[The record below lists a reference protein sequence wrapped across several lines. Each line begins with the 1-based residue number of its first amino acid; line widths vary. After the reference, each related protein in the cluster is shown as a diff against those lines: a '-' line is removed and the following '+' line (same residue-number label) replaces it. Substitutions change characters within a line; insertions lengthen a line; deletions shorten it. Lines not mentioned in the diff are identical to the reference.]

1 MIVAAFEGAAGTGKT
16 HRLMEELRREVA
28 GRALCAHER
37 VLALT
42 FMHGARSRL
51 DSRLREIDEIQGR
64 FHATTL
70 DSFAWRLC
78 QRWRLLVASL
88 GHVIPGE
95 HDFDATCD
103 LAATLLD
110 RSDVRAWVSASYP
123 VAVVDEAQDLSSE
136 RSMIVERMAG
146 TCRVLLAFDEFQCLD
161 PNLRPLPLWAW
172 LLEVCVPT
180 RLDRCWRTDDA
191 EFLEAAH
198 SVRGQRAVRV
208 NGRRFKVAVTPGR
221 PNLAATYLAN
231 FIAWR
236 RGGSVA
242 VLTPS
247 RSGGFSD
254 AVVQLVCE
262 GPVGRQQNGPFPIR
276 WESTDSAQRDAI
288 CREIAMPGLST
299 VADALARLDR
309 HSHLPAVRN
318 AMKWIQ
324 RRHRVTGSD
333 DVTADDVRRHI
344 DRAFAAQ
351 RRHKSRFDGQF
362 TAMTIQQAK
371 NREFDHVVV
380 VCPYRVPN
388 DEERKRRL
396 LYNAIT
402 RARRSCLVLVQ
413 GHELVEMPPFVG

>member
-1 MIVAAFEGAAGTGKT
+1 
-16 HRLMEELRREVA
+16 
-28 GRALCAHER
+28 
-37 VLALT
+37 
-42 FMHGARSRL
+42 
-51 DSRLREIDEIQGR
+51 
-64 FHATTL
+64 
-70 DSFAWRLC
+70 
-78 QRWRLLVASL
+78 
-88 GHVIPGE
+88 
-95 HDFDATCD
+95 
-103 LAATLLD
+103 
-110 RSDVRAWVSASYP
+110 
-123 VAVVDEAQDLSSE
+123 
-136 RSMIVERMAG
+136 MAG

-161 PNLRPLPLWAW
+161 PNLRPMPLQAW
-172 LLEVCVPT
+172 LPEVCVPT

-191 EFLEAAH
+191 ELLEAAH
-198 SVRGQRAVRV
+198 SLRGQRAVRV
-208 NGRRFKVAVTPGR
+208 DGRRFKVAVTPGK

-236 RGGSVA
+236 HGGSVA

-276 WESTDSAQRDAI
+276 WERTHSALRDAI
-288 CREIAMPGLST
+288 CRELGMPGLST

-318 AMKWIQ
+318 AMKWIR
-324 RRHRVTGSD
+324 RRHRVSGSD

-351 RRHKSRFDGQF
+351 RRYRSRFDGQF
-362 TAMTIQQAK
+362 IAMTIQQAK

-380 VCPYRVPN
+380 IWPYRVPN
-388 DEERKRRL
+388 DEEQKRRL

-413 GHELVEMPPFVG
+413 GRQLVEMPPFVG

>member
-16 HRLMEELRREVA
+16 HRLMEEIRRDVA

-78 QRWRLLVASL
+78 QRWRLLVTSL

-103 LAATLLD
+103 LAATLLA

-123 VAVVDEAQDLSSE
+123 VVVVDEAQDLSSE
-136 RSMIVERMAG
+136 RSMIIERIAG

-161 PNLRPLPLWAW
+161 PNLRPMPLRAW
-172 LLEVCVPT
+172 LPEVCVPT

-191 EFLEAAH
+191 ELLEAAH
-198 SVRGQRAVRV
+198 SVRGQREVSL
-208 NGRRFKVAVTPGR
+208 NGRQFKVAVTPGR
-221 PNLAATYLAN
+221 PNYAATFLAN

-247 RSGGFSD
+247 RSGGFADS
-254 AVVQLVCE
+254 VVDLVGQ
-262 GPVGRQQNGPFPIR
+262 GPIGRLQNGPYPIK
-276 WESTDSAQRDAI
+276 WERNDSAQRDTI
-288 CREIAMPGLST
+288 CREIAMPAVCT
-299 VADALARLDR
+299 VAQALVHLGRYRDR
-309 HSHLPAVRN
+309 PAVRS

-333 DVTADDVRRHI
+333 NVTADDVRRHI

-351 RRHKSRFDGQF
+351 RRHKNRFDGQF
-362 TAMTIQQAK
+362 SAMTVQQAK

-380 VCPYRVPN
+380 IWPYRVRN
-388 DEERKRRL
+388 DDEQKRRL

-402 RARRSCLVLVQ
+402 RARSSCLVLVQ
-413 GHELVEMPPFVG
+413 GQELVNASPFVT

>member
-28 GRALCAHER
+28 GRALRAHER

-64 FHATTL
+64 YHATTL

-95 HDFDATCD
+95 HDFDATCE
-103 LAATLLD
+103 LAATLLA
-110 RSDVRAWVSASYP
+110 RADVRSWVSASYP
-123 VAVVDEAQDLSSE
+123 VVVVDEAQDLSSE
-136 RSMIVERMAG
+136 RSMIIERMVG

-161 PNLRPLPLWAW
+161 PNLRPMPLWAW
-172 LLEVCVPT
+172 LPEVCAPT
-180 RLDRCWRTDDA
+180 KLNRCWRTDDA
-191 EFLEAAH
+191 ELLDAAH
-198 SVRGQRAVRV
+198 SVRGHRAVSL

-221 PNLAATYLAN
+221 PNYAATYLAN

-236 RGGSVA
+236 RGGNVA

-254 AVVQLVCE
+254 SVVQLVCD
-262 GPVGRQQNGPFPIR
+262 GPVGQRKNGPFPIR
-276 WESTDSAQRDAI
+276 WESTDSVQRDEI
-288 CREIAMPGLST
+288 CREIAMPAVCT
-299 VADALARLDR
+299 VTQAFAHLDR
-309 HSHLPAVRN
+309 CRDQPIVRS

-324 RRHRVTGSD
+324 RRQRVTGSD
-333 DVTADDVRRHI
+333 NVTCDDVRRHI

-351 RRHKSRFDGQF
+351 RRHKSRVDGQF
-362 TAMTIQQAK
+362 TAMTVQQAK

-380 VCPYRVPN
+380 IWPYRVRN
-388 DEERKRRL
+388 DDEQKRRL

-402 RARRSCLVLVQ
+402 RARSSCLVLVQ
-413 GHELVEMPPFVG
+413 GQALVNASPFVS